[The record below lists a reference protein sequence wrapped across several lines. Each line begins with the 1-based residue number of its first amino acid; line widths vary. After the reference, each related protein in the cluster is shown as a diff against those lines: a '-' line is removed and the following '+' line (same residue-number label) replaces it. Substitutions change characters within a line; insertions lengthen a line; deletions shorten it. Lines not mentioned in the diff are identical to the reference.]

1 MISSSASTSSKPL
14 SVSEV
19 EVGAIG
25 TTGATA
31 LCVSEV
37 GAGAEIGAGVA
48 AGEGAGTGVTTDDS
62 AGAEEEVAVSE
73 TGAGVDEGAGV
84 DIDVEVSDVTVLV
97 STVGVGGV

>member
-37 GAGAEIGAGVA
+37 GAGAEIGAGVE
-48 AGEGAGTGVTTDDS
+48 EGAGAGAGVTTDD
-62 AGAEEEVAVSE
+62 
-73 TGAGVDEGAGV
+73 GAGVTTGAEVVVTESDTGGGV

>member
-14 SVSEV
+14 SASEV
-19 EVGAIG
+19 EIGAIG

-31 LCVSEV
+31 LWVSEV
-37 GAGAEIGAGVA
+37 GVGAEIGAGVEEGV
-48 AGEGAGTGVTTDDS
+48 GEGAGAGVTTDD
-62 AGAEEEVAVSE
+62 
-73 TGAGVDEGAGV
+73 GAGVTTGAEVVVTESDTGGGV